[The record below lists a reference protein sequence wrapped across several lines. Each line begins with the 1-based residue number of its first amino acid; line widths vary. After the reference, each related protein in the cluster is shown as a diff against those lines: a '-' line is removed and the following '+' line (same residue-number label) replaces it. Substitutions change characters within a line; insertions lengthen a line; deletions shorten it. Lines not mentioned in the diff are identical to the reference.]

1 MGATNSLSSLLQ
13 EDLNSQKKQK
23 VNVYVS
29 DDDIIIH
36 AVKRMYDSCWFTKK
50 HMDKWEEKKDRTKTW
65 DVCKAHFEY
74 QYIPRKRYH
83 DAKGRKVEETNSIDS
98 NITKYWEAMEE
109 QIAKEKDATTNNYD
123 S

>member
-50 HMDKWEEKKDRTKTW
+50 HMDKWEEKKTEPRHGTSAKHTLNINT
-65 DVCKAHFEY
+65 Y
-74 QYIPRKRYH
+74 QGKDTMMQREEKWRKRT
-83 DAKGRKVEETNSIDS
+83 ALT
-98 NITKYWEAMEE
+98 
-109 QIAKEKDATTNNYD
+109 ATSPNTGKPWKNK
-123 S
+123 